1 MRLKSFQSTKTN
13 RSVLAV
19 IITANIVIIGISRFT
34 YIVVDKYF
42 DREGSFL
49 GFKWLSTAFWNTG
62 VEIFTI
68 NIGLFMYYGTLFM
81 DKRVVP
87 MFRGVSFLLV
97 AIGFFFLSWIL
108 FDDTGITNSLEI
120 YFSIATGLFC
130 AKIAMTMYKFV
141 LAYIKGLKFSIQ
153 ELIHVLVTG
162 VPQKFLD
169 KNDIEVYE
177 EEIIWPTLKKVND
190 AT

>member
-1 MRLKSFQSTKTN
+1 M
-13 RSVLAV
+13 

-34 YIVVDKYF
+34 YIIVDKYF